1 MAIPIGRQKLTSIAG
16 TTATEFR
23 LPPPPKLRDHVS
35 GKNIMEGFRIFDESN
50 AQHWQDVQ
58 RQIAEHLAQI
68 RQLIPPTT

>member
-1 MAIPIGRQKLTSIAG
+1 
-16 TTATEFR
+16 
-23 LPPPPKLRDHVS
+23 
-35 GKNIMEGFRIFDESN
+35 MEGFRIFDESN